1 MMEGYLS
8 FVLVAFVTFLLAAGV
23 WVLALG
29 AKEWSDAAAAQ
40 HRARAHGIEADMQ
53 KDTIEHARA
62 AASAA
67 LRGRPAPTPE
77 QIREAILAQR
87 GAGNGMSE
95 GYEDQEYTTSGE
107 VTPDELNEHMQGGE
121 FKQPT
126 T

>member
-1 MMEGYLS
+1 MIEPYLS
-8 FVLVAFVTFLLAAGV
+8 FVLVAFVTFLLCSCV
-23 WVLALG
+23 WILGLG

-62 AASAA
+62 AADAA
-67 LRGRPAPTPE
+67 MRGRPAPTPE

-87 GAGNGMSE
+87 AAGNGMSE
-95 GYEDQEYTTSGE
+95 GYEEPEYTTSGD

-126 T
+126 S